1 MNYSTCHYPG
11 VSSYGYTPRQEGA
24 QTSFFPIAPFAVG
37 LGLGLLPFA
46 AAGLAYGGCRGPYCG
61 GGCAGPYCGGGGFY
75 GGYGP
80 GWRGGYW

>member
-1 MNYSTCHYPG
+1 MYSTCSYPTA
-11 VSSYGYTPRQEGA
+11 SYGYTPNPGGA
-24 QTSFFPIAPFAVG
+24 STSFFAPFAVG

-61 GGCAGPYCGGGGFY
+61 GGCPGPYCGGGFY